1 MKKKLTKIS
10 AFQGKYAAF
19 SNFYPCFVVYEGMI
33 FPSAEHAFQAAKTT
47 DRNERVAFAVC
58 PTAKEV
64 KALGRKIQLRPDW
77 EEIKV
82 QVMTEVV
89 RDKFVRNQ
97 ADKDIKKLL
106 LSTGDAL
113 LEEANSH
120 GDRFWGTVKGEGQ
133 NWLGKILMQVRGELQ
148 RQEDTR
154 ERLIESW
161 DQLLDGLYSSKGLI
175 KEAFQTLF
183 LDTWNYLSERVKGSA
198 FSCAD
203 TALISRLACFPA
215 YRGEYPKN
223 IKQWEFDT
231 CSKFVEGILKS
242 ISQMD
247 GVCFTEGV
255 ILVEIYY
262 NDTIEVKLCDFQ
274 KEFEKLCDTYLKEV
288 YDDEDYDEEDE

>member
-97 ADKDIKKLL
+97 ADKDIRELL
-106 LSTGDAL
+106 LWTGDAQ

-148 RQEDTR
+148 GQEDTR

-161 DQLLDGLYSSKGLI
+161 DQLLGDRIPPES
-175 KEAFQTLF
+175 
-183 LDTWNYLSERVKGSA
+183 
-198 FSCAD
+198 
-203 TALISRLACFPA
+203 
-215 YRGEYPKN
+215 
-223 IKQWEFDT
+223 
-231 CSKFVEGILKS
+231 
-242 ISQMD
+242 
-247 GVCFTEGV
+247 
-255 ILVEIYY
+255 
-262 NDTIEVKLCDFQ
+262 
-274 KEFEKLCDTYLKEV
+274 
-288 YDDEDYDEEDE
+288 

>member
-1 MKKKLTKIS
+1 MKKKLTKIN

-97 ADKDIKKLL
+97 ADKDIRELL
-106 LSTGDAL
+106 LWTGDAQ

-148 RQEDTR
+148 GQEDTR

-161 DQLLDGLYSSKGLI
+161 NQLLDDLYSSAGTLTP
-175 KEAFQTLF
+175 ELFQPLF
-183 LDTWNYLSERVKGSA
+183 LDTWKYLLERTKGST
-198 FSCAD
+198 FSCSD
-203 TALISRLACFPA
+203 IALTNCLARFAA
-215 YRGEYPKN
+215 YYEYPESL
-223 IKQWEFDT
+223 KQWEHDACT
-231 CSKFVEGILKS
+231 KFVEGILKS
-242 ISQMD
+242 ISEMD
-247 GVCFTEGV
+247 GVCFTEG
-255 ILVEIYY
+255 IISVEVYY
-262 NDTIEVKLCDFQ
+262 HDIMEVKMTDFQ
-274 KEFEKLCDTYLKEV
+274 KAFKELCDIYLKEV
-288 YDDEDYDEEDE
+288 YIDEVDDEG